1 MIARVAFQVDGQ
13 RSSGLATAPEGTGV
27 GPQRNSH
34 ELSQGPNRLERRR
47 GDATLPAFA
56 KPRW

>member
-13 RSSGLATAPEGTGV
+13 RSSGLAKAPEGTGV
-27 GPQRNSH
+27 GPQRNRY

-47 GDATLPAFA
+47 GAATLPAFA